1 MIMQVTGSIF
11 TFKCWLVEQFLKVM
25 LHPCLGTAC
34 QHLFRVCFIIS
45 PKGCQTGEFC
55 WLNYCRLLVML
66 LKYIITNVNNSHQLQ
81 VDCSSYRLGYS
92 KNKRL
97 WKSSESAAEELG
109 WFCVFCGE
117 VGHGSMIVM
126 EGRGG
131 TCIFLFMSL
140 ILHSFPPLK
149 QHSPHETFQPSPVS
163 RVQTLFLLFS
173 GRLGGRPFWWLKF
186 KEWTW
191 NKMGFVL
198 KMSWHGPVQ
207 LRNSPEPCWAS
218 SSFIFIHRWSG
229 KVPMSRLRWHWV
241 NWVEWCPCGPCYWQ
255 AQDSSLQLRRD
266 HREQMCLKGNHSI
279 CSLWPHFVLAELSLA
294 AFLPETRP
302 PWPGE
307 WMALVPCDTLSCIF
321 PPHWTPW
328 WIWDVQS
335 MARERDEIYCWE
347 RSLSCCHSCDCH
359 QSPWWK

>member
-1 MIMQVTGSIF
+1 MIMQVTGSVF
-11 TFKCWLVEQFLKVM
+11 TFKCWLVKQFLKMM

-140 ILHSFPPLK
+140 ILHSF
-149 QHSPHETFQPSPVS
+149 SPTEATFPAWNLP
-163 RVQTLFLLFS
+163 TFS
-173 GRLGGRPFWWLKF
+173 SL
-186 KEWTW
+186 
-191 NKMGFVL
+191 
-198 KMSWHGPVQ
+198 
-207 LRNSPEPCWAS
+207 S
-218 SSFIFIHRWSG
+218 SSDTFPAIF
-229 KVPMSRLRWHWV
+229 
-241 NWVEWCPCGPCYWQ
+241 WQ
-255 AQDSSLQLRRD
+255 AGG
-266 HREQMCLKGNHSI
+266 EA
-279 CSLWPHFVLAELSLA
+279 VLVAE
-294 AFLPETRP
+294 
-302 PWPGE
+302 
-307 WMALVPCDTLSCIF
+307 V
-321 PPHWTPW
+321 
-328 WIWDVQS
+328 
-335 MARERDEIYCWE
+335 
-347 RSLSCCHSCDCH
+347 
-359 QSPWWK
+359 